1 MKQKEDN
8 LTLNVASTSPTLLF
22 PPGSQPYDQCWQ
34 RLTSNT
40 HTSINNWTSNLP
52 FHSMLK
58 LKQRDLIG
66 NNNNNNNN
74 NHYYN
79 NNKPITMLE
88 TAFLKSFISAIT
100 EMIFNFWRI
109 ESHIQSLEKAM

>member
-1 MKQKEDN
+1 MNRVYMTADRRGQEDN

-40 HTSINNWTSNLP
+40 HTSINNWTSTLP

-58 LKQRDLIG
+58 QRHLI
-66 NNNNNNNN
+66 
-74 NHYYN
+74 
-79 NNKPITMLE
+79 
-88 TAFLKSFISAIT
+88 
-100 EMIFNFWRI
+100 
-109 ESHIQSLEKAM
+109 